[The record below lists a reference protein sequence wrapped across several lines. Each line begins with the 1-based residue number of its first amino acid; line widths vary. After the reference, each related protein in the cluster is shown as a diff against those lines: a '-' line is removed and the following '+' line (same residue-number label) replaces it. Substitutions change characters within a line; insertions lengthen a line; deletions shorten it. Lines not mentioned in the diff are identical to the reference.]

1 MQNCMGIVIAA
12 DVTIALVEAGGL
24 RLIHSYG
31 IYIFKG
37 GHHQCDL
44 FYSPFLS
51 PPLFVFLLL
60 FL

>member
-1 MQNCMGIVIAA
+1 MGIVIAA